1 MVLRDSIHT
10 EVTKINV
17 ITSSYQLVSKKCYFY
32 YSSLPRYSKQTV
44 YLFIC
49 LGRKGLIST
58 VDYAMGIS
66 TAIVQGLSEIP
77 SIKLLSPEQGSYMVR
92 FGYRGPPFLL
102 KKGKESTHS
111 APEEPTQYLPVEVG

>member
-1 MVLRDSIHT
+1 MLFLLFKPPSLFEANCIFIHL
-10 EVTKINV
+10 I
-17 ITSSYQLVSKKCYFY
+17 
-32 YSSLPRYSKQTV
+32 
-44 YLFIC
+44 
-49 LGRKGLIST
+49 GRKGLIST